1 MMRSRANGRLAL
13 VAACS
18 LSAMALALPAAA
30 QTGGTTVGE
39 VIVTAQKRSEN
50 VQRVPEAVTV
60 VSSQFINQLHATD
73 LADIGA
79 YVPGLQVTS
88 GGTPGQ
94 TTLSLR
100 GIYPQATNATVST
113 YVDDIPVG
121 GSSLYGNTNSFA
133 LDLLPYD
140 VSSIEVLSGPQGTL
154 YGASSLGGLLKYEL
168 TQPSLHTLHEDI
180 GGDIV
185 GVENAGTIGGGVRAS
200 ISGPIIQDQL
210 GFVASYAL
218 ENTPGYIDDVQTGT
232 KDDNA
237 VTQQG
242 ARLGLL
248 WTPTDKLRVELN
260 AIYQRV
266 DANGLDEV
274 ALDPNTLRPLTG
286 EMQDN
291 SYVAQPFHKQIT
303 LLSDRTTYD
312 FGFADLTSVTS
323 YEDSNLKQV
332 TDTTRVFGPLV
343 TAVGGPDP
351 TLAPED
357 QRIRLQKYTEEVRLT
372 SKPGTS
378 FEWLIGGF
386 VTYEHTSLFQVV
398 PLENANGSPITPFT
412 SAALGGVPVYSP
424 LAILTIPSIY
434 REYAGF
440 GDVTFHVT
448 PQFDLQGGLRYSY
461 NDQNYDQVT
470 AGSLEAP
477 ENAGGH
483 SSQGVVTFSFSPS
496 YKITPDVNAYAR
508 IASGYQPG
516 GPNVA
521 LPGVP
526 PTVAADTLTS
536 YEVGL
541 KTQFF
546 DHRGTFN
553 IDGFYDTWNNIQ
565 VTALSPSEIS
575 YVANGGQAKSEGVE
589 ATGSLV
595 PIPGLTV
602 SGTFDYT
609 YAVFTGS
616 VPSIGAVDG
625 SPLPQT
631 PRYSGSVQANYR
643 HALINDWS
651 YQIGGGLRLQG
662 ARYSAVNYTSLFY
675 REPAYGALDLDASVQ
690 NDHYTIRLYV
700 KNVTDART
708 YDSYGAALSALTGT
722 PPQVNGILIQPRT
735 IGLAIDGKF

>member
-1 MMRSRANGRLAL
+1 MRSQTNGRLAL

-18 LSAMALALPAAA
+18 MSAMALAHPAAA
-30 QTGGTTVGE
+30 QNAPSTVGE
-39 VIVTAQKRSEN
+39 VIVTAQKKSEN

-60 VSSQFINQLHATD
+60 VSSQFIDQLHATD

-100 GIYPQATNATVST
+100 GIYPQATNATVGT

-140 VSSIEVLSGPQGTL
+140 MSNIEVLSGPQGTL
-154 YGASSLGGLLKYEL
+154 YGASTLGGLLKYEL
-168 TQPSLHTLHEDI
+168 TQPNLHTLHEDI

-185 GVENAGTIGGGVRAS
+185 GVENAGTVGGGVRAS
-200 ISGPIIQDQL
+200 INGPIIQDQL
-210 GFVASYAL
+210 GFVASYAI

-248 WTPTDKLRVELN
+248 WTPNDKLRVELN

-274 ALDPNTLRPLTG
+274 ALDPTTLRPLTG
-286 EMQDN
+286 ELQDN
-291 SYVAQPFHKQIT
+291 SYVAQPFHKDIT
-303 LLSDRTTYD
+303 LLSGRATYD

-343 TAVGGPDP
+343 TAIGGPDP
-351 TLAPED
+351 TLAPEN
-357 QRIRLQKYTEEVRLT
+357 QTIQLQKYTEEVRLA
-372 SKPGTS
+372 SKPSTT
-378 FEWLIGGF
+378 FEWLLGGF
-386 VTYEHTSLFQVV
+386 VTYEHTSLFQNV
-398 PLENANGSPITPFT
+398 PLENADGTTITPFA
-412 SAALGGVPVYSP
+412 SPALGGATVYSP
-424 LAILTIPSIY
+424 LALISVPSIY
-434 REYAGF
+434 REYAAF
-440 GDVTFHVT
+440 GDVTFHLT
-448 PQFDLQGGLRYSY
+448 PQLDLQGGLRYSY
-461 NDQNYDQVT
+461 NSQNFGQVT

-477 ENAGGH
+477 ENATGH
-483 SSQGVVTFSFSPS
+483 SSQGVVTFSVSPS
-496 YKITPDVNAYAR
+496 YRITSDVNAYVR

-526 PTVAADTLTS
+526 PTVAADTLTN

-553 IDGFYDTWNNIQ
+553 IAAFYDTWNNIQ
-565 VTALSPSEIS
+565 VTALSAASIS

-589 ATGSLV
+589 AVGSLV
-595 PIPGLTV
+595 PVPGLTIG
-602 SGTFDYT
+602 GTFDYT
-609 YAVFTGS
+609 YAVFTGT

-631 PRYSGSVQANYR
+631 PRYSGSVQASYR
-643 HALINDWS
+643 HAFINDWT
-651 YQIGGGLRLQG
+651 YQFGGGLRLQG
-662 ARYSAVNYTSLFY
+662 SRYSAVNYTSLLY
-675 REPAYGALDLDASVQ
+675 REPAYGALDLNASVQ
-690 NDHYTIRLYV
+690 NDRYTVRLYV

-708 YDSYGAALSALTGT
+708 YDAYGASLSALTGT
-722 PPQVNGILIQPRT
+722 PPQVSGILIQPRT
-735 IGLAIDGKF
+735 IGLAVDAKF